1 VRDVDE
7 LIAELQAREREFGD
21 HLLAGVARS
30 VPRRYRLRLFEEYA
44 VPYMRMFLPVAL
56 DCMRRGVQPDPAVL
70 LPITVSSADRARE
83 GTPLLVL
90 LAMVR
95 GAIGAFSGF
104 VIAQAGPR
112 RLAAAV
118 VVIGR
123 AATVS
128 HDLARAATDGYAAA
142 TDRYIAPPLS
152 EAPPPVIGTL
162 PRQVLQLAAQGR
174 STKEIARALQYSEQA
189 VTYHLGKL
197 MEQFGVPNRT
207 ALVARAVHL
216 RLVDVP
222 DEGGAAAH
230 A

>member
-1 VRDVDE
+1 
-7 LIAELQAREREFGD
+7 
-21 HLLAGVARS
+21 
-30 VPRRYRLRLFEEYA
+30 
-44 VPYMRMFLPVAL
+44 M
-56 DCMRRGVQPDPAVL
+56 
-70 LPITVSSADRARE
+70 
-83 GTPLLVL
+83 
-90 LAMVR
+90 
-95 GAIGAFSGF
+95 
-104 VIAQAGPR
+104 
-112 RLAAAV
+112 
-118 VVIGR
+118 
-123 AATVS
+123 S

-142 TDRYIAPPLS
+142 TDRYVAAPLS
-152 EAPPPVIGTL
+152 DVPPPVLGTL

>member
-1 VRDVDE
+1 MRDVDE
-7 LIAELQAREREFGD
+7 LIAELQARERELGD

-30 VPRRYRLRLFEEYA
+30 VPRRYRARLFEAFA
-44 VPYMRMFLPVAL
+44 VPYMRQFLPVAL
-56 DCMRRGVQPDPAVL
+56 DCMRRGVQPDHAVL

-95 GAIGAFSGF
+95 GAIGGFSTF

-128 HDLARAATDGYAAA
+128 HDLARAATDGYGAAPSP
-142 TDRYIAPPLS
+142 D
-152 EAPPPVIGTL
+152 APPPVIGTL

-222 DEGGAAAH
+222 DEGGAAAQ

>member
-1 VRDVDE
+1 MRDVDE

-95 GAIGAFSGF
+95 GAIGAFSAF

-142 TDRYIAPPLS
+142 PSPDAPPVVLG
-152 EAPPPVIGTL
+152 AL

-222 DEGGAAAH
+222 DEGGAAAQ

>member
-1 VRDVDE
+1 MRDVDD

-142 TDRYIAPPLS
+142 PSPDAPPVVL
-152 EAPPPVIGTL
+152 GTL

-222 DEGGAAAH
+222 DEGGAAAQ

>member
-1 VRDVDE
+1 MRDVDE
-7 LIAELQAREREFGD
+7 LIAELRTREREFGD

-44 VPYMRMFLPVAL
+44 VPYVRMFLPVAL

-128 HDLARAATDGYAAA
+128 HDLARAATDGYAEAPSP
-142 TDRYIAPPLS
+142 DAPPVALG
-152 EAPPPVIGTL
+152 AL
-162 PRQVLQLAAQGR
+162 LRQVLQLAAQGR

-207 ALVARAVHL
+207 APVARAVHL

-222 DEGGAAAH
+222 GGAAA
-230 A
+230 ARA

>member
-1 VRDVDE
+1 MRDVDE

-30 VPRRYRLRLFEEYA
+30 VPRRYRLRLFEEHA
-44 VPYMRMFLPVAL
+44 VPMMRVFLPIAL

-70 LPITVSSADRARE
+70 LPITVNSADRARE

-95 GAIGAFSGF
+95 GAIGAFSSF

-142 TDRYIAPPLS
+142 PSSD
-152 EAPPPVIGTL
+152 APPPVLGPL

-222 DEGGAAAH
+222 DEGGAAAR

>member
-1 VRDVDE
+1 MRDVDE

-70 LPITVSSADRARE
+70 LPITVSSAERARE

-142 TDRYIAPPLS
+142 PSPD
-152 EAPPPVIGTL
+152 APPPVIGTL

-222 DEGGAAAH
+222 DEGGAAAR